1 MRTEHRL
8 LVPSRRRFLTLS
20 GAALAAPFVI
30 TGQARAAGQVIVR
43 TPGGAYDDV
52 MRRHVYEPFTK
63 ETGITVT
70 PVAATVAK
78 LLAMFKANNV
88 ELDLIDTGDGPLV
101 TLGRLGALDP
111 IDYGS
116 WKWTKPEDVGAEYR
130 NETRVAN
137 FVYATVL
144 AYNKDSFPDGKHPKG
159 WAEFWDADK
168 FPGPRMLADM
178 ATSAPDLEF
187 ALIADGVPRD
197 QIYPLDVDRALKSL
211 SRIRPHIRKFW
222 DTGALSAQML
232 SDKEVVLGSIWNGR
246 LQTLID
252 KGAPL
257 GFDWTGNMIQ
267 VQALSVFKGSPNKA
281 NAQKLIDFMMQP
293 AVQAQYSKDLQ
304 YGPTNQ
310 KAFDMLPADQVA
322 RMPGSPAS
330 KQVGFMRNVE
340 WWESNR
346 DKVNR
351 AWSRWILG

>member
-1 MRTEHRL
+1 MTLRKSLIR
-8 LVPSRRRFLTLS
+8 PSRRQLLA
-20 GAALAAPFVI
+20 GAAVTIASPFVLR
-30 TGQARAAGQVIVR
+30 GPALAAGQVIVR

-52 MRRHVYEPFTK
+52 MRRHVYDPFTK
-63 ETGITVT
+63 ETGIAVM

-78 LLAMFKANNV
+78 LLAMFRANNV

-101 TLGRLGALDP
+101 TLDRMGALAP

-130 NETRVAN
+130 HPTRVAN

-144 AYNKDSFPDGKHPKG
+144 AFNTDSFPKGKHPKS
-159 WAEFWDADK
+159 WAEFWDAEK

-178 ATSAPDLEF
+178 ATGQPDLEF
-187 ALIADGVPRD
+187 ALLADGVARD
-197 QIYPLDVDRALKSL
+197 KIYPIDVDRALKSL

-246 LQTLID
+246 LQTIID
-252 KGAPL
+252 RGAPL
-257 GFDWTGNMIQ
+257 SFDWNEHMIQ
-267 VQALSVFKGSPNKA
+267 VQALAVFKGSPNAA

-293 AVQAQYSKDLQ
+293 EVQAKYSTDLR

-310 KAFDMLPADQVA
+310 KAFDRLPAEQVS
-322 RMPGSPAS
+322 RMPGSPQS
-330 KQVGFMRNVE
+330 RRVGFMRDVG

-346 DKVNR
+346 DRVNR
-351 AWSRWILG
+351 QWSRWILG

>member
-1 MRTEHRL
+1 MQNQNHL

-20 GAALAAPFVI
+20 GAVLAAPFVI
-30 TGQARAAGQVIVR
+30 AGPARAAGQVIVR
-43 TPGGAYDDV
+43 TPGGAYDDI
-52 MRRHVYEPFTK
+52 MRRHVYDPFTK

-88 ELDLIDTGDGPLV
+88 ELDVIDTGDGPLV
-101 TLGRLGALDP
+101 TLERMGALAP

-116 WKWTKPEDVGAEYR
+116 WKWSKPEDVGAEYR
-130 NETRVAN
+130 HETRVAN
-137 FVYATVL
+137 FVYSTVL
-144 AYNKDSFPDGKHPKG
+144 SYNKGTFPDGKYPKG
-159 WAEFWDADK
+159 WAEFWDAEK

-178 ATSAPDLEF
+178 ATGQPDLEF

-197 QIYPLDVDRALKSL
+197 KIYPIDIDRAFKSL

-232 SDKEVVLGSIWNGR
+232 SDQEVVLGSIWNGR

-257 GFDWTGNMIQ
+257 GLDWTENMIQ
-267 VQALSVFKGSPNKA
+267 VQALSVFKGSPNAA

-293 AVQAQYSKDLQ
+293 EVQAKYSQDLQ

-310 KAFDMLPADQVA
+310 KAFDSIPAAHVE
-322 RMPGSPAS
+322 RMPGGPNS
-330 KQVGFMRNVE
+330 KQLGFMRDVG

-351 AWSRWILG
+351 TWSRWILG

>member
-1 MRTEHRL
+1 MPDNSRL
-8 LVPSRRRFLTLS
+8 LIPNRRRFLTLS
-20 GAALAAPFVI
+20 GAALAAPWI
-30 TGQARAAGQVIVR
+30 IAGPARAAGQVIVR

-63 ETGITVT
+63 ETGITVM

-78 LLAMFKANNV
+78 LMAMFRANNV

-101 TLGRLGALDP
+101 TLGRAGALEP

-116 WKWTKPEDVGAEYR
+116 WKWSKPEDVAPEYR
-130 NETRVAN
+130 HELRVAN
-137 FVYATVL
+137 FVYASVL
-144 AYNKDSFPDGKHPKG
+144 AYNKESFPDGKNPKS
-159 WAEFWDADK
+159 WAEFWDAGK

-178 ATSAPDLEF
+178 ASSSPDLEF
-187 ALIADGVPRD
+187 ALLADGVPRD
-197 QIYPLDVDRALKSL
+197 QIYPMDLDRAFKSL
-211 SRIRPHIRKFW
+211 SRIRPNIRKFW

-257 GFDWTGNMIQ
+257 GFEWAENMIQ
-267 VQALSVFKGSPNKA
+267 VQSLSIFKGSPNKA
-281 NAQKLIDFMMQP
+281 NAQKLVDFMMQP
-293 AVQAQYSKDLQ
+293 SVQAKYSKDLE
-304 YGPTNQ
+304 YGPTNL
-310 KAFDMLPADQVA
+310 KAFDMLPPEQVQ
-322 RMPGSPAS
+322 RMPGSPAAR
-330 KQVGFMRNVE
+330 QGGFMRNVE
-340 WWESNR
+340 WLEANR

>member
-1 MRTEHRL
+1 MQNQNHL

-20 GAALAAPFVI
+20 GAVLAAPFVI
-30 TGQARAAGQVIVR
+30 AGPARAAGQVIVR
-43 TPGGAYDDV
+43 TPGGAYDDI
-52 MRRHVYEPFTK
+52 MRRHVYDPFTK

-101 TLGRLGALDP
+101 TLERMGALAP

-116 WKWTKPEDVGAEYR
+116 WKWSKPEDVGAEYR
-130 NETRVAN
+130 HETRVAN
-137 FVYATVL
+137 FVYSTVL
-144 AYNKDSFPDGKHPKG
+144 SYNKGTFPDGKYPKG
-159 WAEFWDADK
+159 WAEFWDAEK

-178 ATSAPDLEF
+178 ATGQPDLEF

-197 QIYPLDVDRALKSL
+197 KIYPIDIDRAFKSL

-232 SDKEVVLGSIWNGR
+232 SDQEVVLGSIWNGR

-257 GFDWTGNMIQ
+257 GLDWTENMIQ
-267 VQALSVFKGSPNKA
+267 VQALSVFKGSPNAA

-293 AVQAQYSKDLQ
+293 EVQAKYSQDLQ

-310 KAFDMLPADQVA
+310 KAFDSIPAAHVE
-322 RMPGSPAS
+322 RMPGGPNS
-330 KQVGFMRNVE
+330 KQLGFMRDVG

-351 AWSRWILG
+351 TWSRWILG